1 MNKEGNDQGLF
12 TISSPFLSKGEKST
26 TSSSCL
32 LCSLTLIFK
41 PWKANSF
48 KPRTRKRIC
57 KWPSLL
63 ESTGPSLAKT
73 KQSFLESLLLSQC
86 ITQLCRIQSI
96 KEKETPWLRSQVQRL
111 LGWLAPPSGT
121 LWRGLALSGLHRGS
135 PPGLL
140 TPSFWDDFF
149 FLSLWNPLIFS
160 SLAGSDFGSVWR
172 QPPLGGTE
180 TQISAQIYSLHAVQL
195 CNNYP
200 SLDFSVLF
208 FLH

>member
-1 MNKEGNDQGLF
+1 MTNVCLQSLVLFSQQGD
-12 TISSPFLSKGEKST
+12 KSM

-32 LCSLTLIFK
+32 ASSLTFIFK

-48 KPRTRKRIC
+48 KPRARKRVC

-73 KQSFLESLLLSQC
+73 KQSFSESLLLSQC
-86 ITQLCRIQSI
+86 ITQLCRLQRTK
-96 KEKETPWLRSQVQRL
+96 KEAACLRSQIQRL
-111 LGWLAPPSGT
+111 LGWLAPPAVT
-121 LWRGLALSGLHRGS
+121 LWRGLALSDLHRGS
-135 PPGLL
+135 PPGML
-140 TPSFWDDFF
+140 TPSFWDDCF

-180 TQISAQIYSLHAVQL
+180 TQISAQIYSLHAV
-195 CNNYP
+195 
-200 SLDFSVLF
+200 
-208 FLH
+208 